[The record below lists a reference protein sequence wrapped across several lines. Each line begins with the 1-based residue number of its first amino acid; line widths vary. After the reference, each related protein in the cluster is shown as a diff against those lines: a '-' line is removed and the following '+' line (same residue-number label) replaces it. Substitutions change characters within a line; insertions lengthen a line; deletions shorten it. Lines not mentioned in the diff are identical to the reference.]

1 MTEHFITVSYE
12 LKDSCS
18 LFKTFAKVLL
28 SGWKQLFPA
37 KFKTELESLTFTKK
51 LMTATISNILFVR
64 NIFGDDAFAK
74 KSLDGIPLRILKEK
88 SSDLKAKSLANWLMG
103 AFDALK
109 NKYLRTL
116 TLVIFLDPAF
126 PEDTHEAYTIKVTYP
141 GGLPSCEVVGTLAH
155 VQNSTRDLLRAI
167 LMLTEGLE
175 PLPETAYI
183 ALRLSYYDENT
194 PQDYEPKGFQSA
206 EKELILPATSTRVKI
221 GRVSTAHHSLSFN
234 VHAKPGGSSQE
245 DQFLNDQF
253 QQSQLSQSQSQL
265 VQGENVQQVN
275 TRSGRS
281 VEEMEQLEHIAEER
295 EVDEELPEEGGRE
308 DQSEVEVI
316 TTICCTCGSQKCD
329 EQMLLCQYCGNQ
341 QHLPC
346 YKLLPGDP
354 LPSAHC
360 CLPCSLQGEGR
371 ICTDAKL
378 GRIATKKGANASVV
392 ANTMVFRRVLAALD
406 LCNIVSEETLSE
418 LGLMDEMVISIA
430 KKLLQDGI
438 VQEGGQVD
446 RSVLE
451 DVRQRHF
458 GRRASKRSRE
468 EEEVETMLRATDGL
482 QIGDRGEVAGPSGDN
497 SGDIG
502 GLSGAP
508 ADTGARHGE
517 ENETQ
522 LGGGGN
528 GGGQQEQGRERKRR
542 RVSRTR
548 GE

>member
-1 MTEHFITVSYE
+1 
-12 LKDSCS
+12 
-18 LFKTFAKVLL
+18 
-28 SGWKQLFPA
+28 
-37 KFKTELESLTFTKK
+37 
-51 LMTATISNILFVR
+51 MTATISNILFVR

-88 SSDLKAKSLANWLMG
+88 SSDVKAKSLANWLMG

-109 NKYLRTL
+109 NKYLKTL

-141 GGLPSCEVVGTLAH
+141 GGLPSCEVVGTLTH
-155 VQNSTRDLLRAI
+155 VQNSTRDLLQAI

-206 EKELILPATSTRVKI
+206 EKELILPAASTRVKI

-281 VEEMEQLEHIAEER
+281 VDEMEHIAEER
-295 EVDEELPEEGGRE
+295 EADDEELLEEGGRE
-308 DQSEVEVI
+308 DQGEVEVD
-316 TTICCTCGSQKCD
+316 TTICCTCGSQKHD

-354 LPSAHC
+354 LPSGHC

-378 GRIATKKGANASVV
+378 GRIANKKGVNASVV
-392 ANTMVFRRVLAALD
+392 ANTMVFRRVLAALE

-446 RSVLE
+446 RRVLE

-482 QIGDRGEVAGPSGDN
+482 QIGDRGESAGPSGDN

-508 ADTGARHGE
+508 ADTGARQGG